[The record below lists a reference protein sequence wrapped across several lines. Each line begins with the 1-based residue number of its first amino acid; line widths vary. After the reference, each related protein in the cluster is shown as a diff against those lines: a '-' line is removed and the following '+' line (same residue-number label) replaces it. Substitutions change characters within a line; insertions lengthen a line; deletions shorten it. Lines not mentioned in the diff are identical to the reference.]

1 LKEIREK
8 FKNFDKIE
16 IKNNRIKNFNIMENE
31 QKMEKNNDKI
41 TSGTYMDLE
50 DGMEKKNMLQDY
62 HVKLLVIVP

>member
-1 LKEIREK
+1 
-8 FKNFDKIE
+8 
-16 IKNNRIKNFNIMENE
+16 MENE